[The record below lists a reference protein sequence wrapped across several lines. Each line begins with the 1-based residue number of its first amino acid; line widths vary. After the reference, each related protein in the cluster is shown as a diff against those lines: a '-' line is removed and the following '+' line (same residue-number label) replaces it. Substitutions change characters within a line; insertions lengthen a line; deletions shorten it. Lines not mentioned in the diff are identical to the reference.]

1 MPLKPPG
8 SPTIDLTDPNDFGT
22 IDTAVFQTGFIQ
34 PAGTGVFN
42 SFVQIQHN
50 GIEQGYNT
58 DNSIEQFDEKN
69 AHHHSLLLANIPI
82 VIGDG
87 THGTVEGV
95 TYRQFVL
102 DINDPA
108 GTKQYI
114 SLDELQLWQEES
126 GSLTN
131 FTNGA

>member
-1 MPLKPPG
+1 MTVPFKPLGTPDL
-8 SPTIDLTDPNDFGT
+8 DLTTAGSFGDIND
-22 IDTAVFQTGFIQ
+22 AVFQTGFIQ

-42 SFVQIQHN
+42 TFVQIQHN

-58 DNSIEQFDEKN
+58 ANSIQQFDEKN
-69 AHHHSLLLANIPI
+69 AHHSSLLLANIPV

-102 DINDPA
+102 DINDPSGA
-108 GTKQYI
+108 KQYI
-114 SLDELQLWQEES
+114 SL
-126 GSLTN
+126 
-131 FTNGA
+131 